1 MKFLAL
7 SLLLAISVTAIAD
20 EMSQY
25 QPLVYENGIGIRAAP
40 ELLNREHLDNVVHV
54 LSYYRVKCRRVAS
67 LKLLIDS
74 SITHETQWN
83 FTTKANDAQWL
94 KEHPIELGAKCT

>member
-1 MKFLAL
+1 MKLLAL
-7 SLLLAISVTAIAD
+7 SLLLANSATAIAH

-25 QPLVYENGIGIRAAP
+25 QPLVYENSIGIRVAP
-40 ELLNREHLDNVVHV
+40 ELLNKEHLDNVVHV
-54 LSYYRVKCRRVAS
+54 LSYYRVKCKRTAPM
-67 LKLLIDS
+67 KLLIDS
-74 SITHETQWN
+74 SITRETLWN